1 MSAVRTAHTADLD
14 ATTLDAAQRLLVEV
28 FGGEFTD
35 QDWEHA
41 RGGMHALA
49 WEDTQLVG
57 HASLVQRRLLY
68 EGQALRTG
76 YVEGV
81 GVRADLCGRGHGTAL
96 LEALEQVVRGGYDL
110 GALNSTASAARFY
123 EGRGWQRWS
132 GPTSVLSPAGVER
145 TPDDDG
151 SVYVL
156 PVAVVLDATRELTC
170 DWREGHVW

>member
-96 LEALEQVVRGGYDL
+96 LEALVQC
-110 GALNSTASAARFY
+110 
-123 EGRGWQRWS
+123 
-132 GPTSVLSPAGVER
+132 LSF
-145 TPDDDG
+145 
-151 SVYVL
+151 S
-156 PVAVVLDATRELTC
+156 
-170 DWREGHVW
+170 